1 MRGMDVGERAL
12 VALEFIIGIAAL
24 VGGVLL
30 ATRPDGSLL
39 QAKVSALSGS
49 PFSDWRVPGI
59 LLAVLV
65 GCGFLFAAQWQ
76 RRSLPH
82 ARELSIVA
90 GLGLI
95 AFEITELVWIGFQPL
110 EILFGVVGAAVVAL
124 SVRQMSSATHLPGTK

>member
-1 MRGMDVGERAL
+1 MSAMNTGDRVL
-12 VALEFIIGIAAL
+12 VALEYITGITAL

-59 LLAVLV
+59 LLAVFV
-65 GCGFLFAAQWQ
+65 GFGFLFAAEWQ
-76 RRSLPH
+76 HRSLPR
-82 ARELSIVA
+82 APDLSIVA
-90 GLGLI
+90 GVGLI

-110 EILFGVVGAAVVAL
+110 EMIFGVVGAAVVAL
-124 SVRQMSSATHLPGTK
+124 SVRQVSSETHLPGTK